1 MITITEVQ
9 QQLITFINQYI
20 DYLCTHKRR
29 LARIGIVGL
38 FGSILLIFTE
48 DIFTSLPGTIYLY
61 YFIFI
66 FIYTVLFSDSDN
78 KPDQTAVALS
88 IETSVLIISLFSGL
102 YILLVYTDILTI
114 TEGVSQTVL
123 FTIYAS
129 IIIPIYFKS
138 IFFIGSKVNILLTYL
153 YNQYVK

>member
-1 MITITEVQ
+1 MITITEFQ

-38 FGSILLIFTE
+38 FGSILSIFT
-48 DIFTSLPGTIYLY
+48 DIFTSLPGNIYLY

-123 FTIYAS
+123 LTIYAS

-153 YNQYVK
+153 YNQYMR